1 MTLRGR
7 LVSLFPLLVLTMSAA
22 ALALA
27 LVTSCAGW
35 LALVPAVVYFVPPL
49 CFRLHEK
56 ISPLR
61 EGLHSLEAPG
71 YSPWWGSLQMQNIYH
86 ALPALEA
93 ILRIVPGCYSAWLRL
108 WGSKIGRNVAWTPRV
123 EISDRSLLEIGDR
136 VIFGHKVALYAH
148 VVDRRPKAKGGS
160 LRLFAKRIRIGD
172 GAFVGAGS
180 RLGPGAEIAAGARL
194 PVLTDVSVNGHFD
207 NRTDSEPN
215 P

>member
-61 EGLHSLEAPG
+61 EGLQSLDAPE
-71 YSPWWGSLQMQNIYH
+71 YSPWWGSLQIQNIYN

-108 WGSKIGRNVAWTPRV
+108 WGSKIGRGVAWTPRV

-136 VIFGHKVALYAH
+136 VIFATKVAHYAH
-148 VVDRRPKAKGGS
+148 VVDRRTKDGS
-160 LRLFAKRIRIGD
+160 LRLFVKRIRIGG
-172 GAFVGAGS
+172 GAFLGAGS

-194 PVLTDVSVNGHFD
+194 PLLTDVSVNGHFD
-207 NRTDSEPN
+207 NRTDSAYDS
-215 P
+215 